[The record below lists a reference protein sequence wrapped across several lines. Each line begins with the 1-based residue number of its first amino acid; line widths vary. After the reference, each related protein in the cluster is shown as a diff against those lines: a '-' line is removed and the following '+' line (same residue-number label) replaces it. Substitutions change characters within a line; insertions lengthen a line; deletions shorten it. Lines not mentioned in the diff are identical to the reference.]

1 MVWLAGSASAW
12 MSAGKMDRCKEF
24 LDRLAAHYGNQTNVH
39 SLRGFA
45 DESLKDTSGAISEYK
60 KELEIAPQTVEPTIQ
75 LALLLADN
83 GQQEEAMA
91 AASRA
96 VSLEPA
102 NAQSQYA
109 LGRALFAGEK
119 WAESAAAFEKAMSL
133 APNASKIRF
142 QLARAY
148 RKLGRSADAKLEDA
162 AFETLSKKEQGGNV
176 SANPA
181 QLKQQLQERAR

>member
-1 MVWLAGSASAW
+1 
-12 MSAGKMDRCKEF
+12 
-24 LDRLAAHYGNQTNVH
+24 
-39 SLRGFA
+39 
-45 DESLKDTSGAISEYK
+45 
-60 KELEIAPQTVEPTIQ
+60 
-75 LALLLADN
+75 
-83 GQQEEAMA
+83 MA